1 MDDTISDLTPTTTFL
16 EDVFVTGQSDDLL
29 QDRINKLLRHIPDCG
44 KQLHENNAILPK
56 IHQIA
61 YLQRGI

>member
-1 MDDTISDLTPTTTFL
+1 MDDTISDLTPTITLL
-16 EDVFVTGQSDDLL
+16 EDVIVIGQSDNLSE
-29 QDRINKLLRHIPDCG
+29 DRVDKLLRHIPDCG

-61 YLQRGI
+61 YLQRGF